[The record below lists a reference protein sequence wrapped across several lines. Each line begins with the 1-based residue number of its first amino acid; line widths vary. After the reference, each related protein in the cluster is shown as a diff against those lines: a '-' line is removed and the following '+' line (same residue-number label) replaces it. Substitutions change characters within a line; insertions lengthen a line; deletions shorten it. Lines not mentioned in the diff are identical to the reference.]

1 MLSDKVAY
9 IDFEFSGQ
17 KIFKS
22 VNERVGLFRLH
33 NIFNFWLLSSS
44 KQFIPNTILFSADVK
59 LSVRVWQLLH
69 HLEV

>member
-1 MLSDKVAY
+1 MIKY
-9 IDFEFSGQ
+9 IDFGFSGQ
-17 KIFKS
+17 KMFKS

-33 NIFNFWLLSSS
+33 NILNFWLLSSS
-44 KQFIPNTILFSADVK
+44 KQFIPNTILFSAGIK